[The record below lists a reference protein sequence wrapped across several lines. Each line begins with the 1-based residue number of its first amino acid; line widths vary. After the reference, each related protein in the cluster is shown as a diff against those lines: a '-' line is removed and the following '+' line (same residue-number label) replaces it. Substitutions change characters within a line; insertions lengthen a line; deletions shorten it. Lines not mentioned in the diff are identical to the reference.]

1 LGVHWR
7 QRRVVFV
14 HCRLGCIW
22 VDHLH
27 QQVSTT
33 PVCVSQTVYNRD
45 GGSAGKLG
53 VHWRQRRV
61 VSVHC
66 RIGCIWV
73 DNLHQQVSTTP
84 VGLCV
89 KGGGARGENKAG
101 AG

>member
-1 LGVHWR
+1 
-7 QRRVVFV
+7 
-14 HCRLGCIW
+14 
-22 VDHLH
+22 
-27 QQVSTT
+27 
-33 PVCVSQTVYNRD
+33 
-45 GGSAGKLG
+45 LG

-89 KGGGARGENKAG
+89 KGGGARGANKAG